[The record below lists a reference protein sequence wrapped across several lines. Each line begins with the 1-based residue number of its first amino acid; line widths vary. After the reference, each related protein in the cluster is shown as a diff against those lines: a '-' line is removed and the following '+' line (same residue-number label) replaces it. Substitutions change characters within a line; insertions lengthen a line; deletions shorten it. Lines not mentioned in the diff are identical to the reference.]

1 MRAAVEAFRQLGRPF
16 VCLWLGEVVTALG
29 SVLLQFALGV
39 WIYQETGSAEQF
51 SLALFSGMLP
61 ALLLLPL
68 AGACADLFDRRAVL
82 IGCDLVLLALV
93 LTLAALAWSGGLRV
107 PAMVA
112 LSSLASLTYTF
123 RRPSYQVALSL
134 LLPQRR
140 LSQAN
145 GLRMLGESSVQFAG
159 PMLAGAL
166 MARHGIGGVML
177 LEVALI
183 LCATALVLAALAG
196 IGRDA
201 PPPEAAGRT
210 WGAVW
215 RHCRSGVAATLAYMG
230 RQAEMRALL
239 IYMLLQTSLV
249 ALVSSMLT
257 PMVLAGHD
265 SGVLGGVMSSAAVG
279 AIIGSALVVVW
290 NPQRRLMRTV
300 LLADLALAVC
310 VAAMGWVQTPLSW
323 SGMACLAMLAG
334 NVSSSC
340 LLSLWMSHTPLE
352 RRGSL
357 FSLLGAINIGV
368 VALTLLAGGVLVERV
383 LEPGMMPGGALAG
396 LTGGWLGEGKGR
408 GIALLFVLCGLACMA
423 VALGALRFVRLDR
436 LDEAARAGDEAA
448 PPLAAAGRE
457 G

>member
-1 MRAAVEAFRQLGRPF
+1 MRAVIEALRQLGRPF
-16 VCLWLGEVVTALG
+16 ICLWLGEIVTALG

-68 AGACADLFDRRAVL
+68 AGACADLFDRRVVL
-82 IGCDLVLLALV
+82 VGCDLVLLGLV

-107 PAMVA
+107 WAMVV

-166 MARHGIGGVML
+166 MAGHGIGAVML

-196 IGRDA
+196 IGRHA
-201 PPPEAAGRT
+201 QPAAAGRP
-210 WGAVW
+210 WDALW
-215 RHCRSGVAATLAYMG
+215 RHCRSGVATTLAYMG

-265 SGVLGGVMSSAAVG
+265 SGVLGRVMSSAAVG
-279 AIIGSALVVVW
+279 AIIGSVLVVAC
-290 NPQRRLMRTV
+290 NPQRRLMRIV

-310 VAAMGWVQTPLSW
+310 VAAMGWVRTPLSW

-334 NVSSSC
+334 NISNSC
-340 LLSLWMSHTPLE
+340 LLSLWMGHTPLE

-368 VALTLLAGGVLVERV
+368 VALTLLAGGMLVERV
-383 LEPGMMPGGALAG
+383 LEPGMMPGGALAE
-396 LTGGWLGEGKGR
+396 LTGAWLGTGKGR
-408 GIALLFVLCGLACMA
+408 GIALLFVLCGLACMT

-436 LDEAARAGDEAA
+436 LDEAAQAVEET
-448 PPLAAAGRE
+448 PPLAASGRQV
-457 G
+457 